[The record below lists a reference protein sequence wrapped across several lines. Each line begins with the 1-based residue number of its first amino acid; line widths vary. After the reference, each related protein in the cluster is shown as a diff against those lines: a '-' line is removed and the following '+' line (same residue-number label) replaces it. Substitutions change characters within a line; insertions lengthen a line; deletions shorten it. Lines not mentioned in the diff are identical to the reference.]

1 MDPITLQDVQDMVP
15 APIPAERAAQVEG
28 WVKAMSGWLM
38 VRYGQAPDAG
48 PEVAAAR
55 RAVVLAKVA
64 DAVGRRL
71 EKSPLMVQ
79 QNAGPFGGRW
89 AERAATAAWFLP
101 EELAE
106 LDAMHGSGTGSRTY
120 RTPAPRASWA
130 TNRASEWDEVGL

>member
-1 MDPITLQDVQDMVP
+1 MQAITLSDVRDLVP
-15 APIPAERAAQVEG
+15 APIPADQETRVGG
-28 WVKAMSGWLM
+28 WVTAMSGWLM
-38 VRYGQAPDAG
+38 VRYGDAPDAG

-55 RAVVLAKVA
+55 RAVLLAKVA

-89 AERAATAAWFLP
+89 SERGATAAWFMP

-106 LDAMHGSGTGSRTY
+106 LDAMHGGGGSRTY
-120 RTPAPRASWA
+120 RTPAPRGTWA
-130 TNRASEWDEVGL
+130 GNRAAAWEVDL